1 MKRIMLVHRPG
12 GAFGYITDSWAN
24 TLRSAGHKVQR
35 WDGLIESWKV
45 FSPDLYIGSS
55 GHRQPVPKDPSC
67 KFAMHVNPYGP
78 MDCGAINES
87 ADSIQ
92 YIRDMNP
99 SLVFGYGFEED
110 RVYWQYWKEKLGI
123 PWCPMPTGADATIFK
138 RTAPPEHRA
147 LAAAYIGGRWAYK
160 AKSIDAYLIPMIRHV
175 APYNYKV
182 EIHGWGEWQDGL
194 SHGILPED
202 KVIPTFNRAQI
213 GPCISEPH
221 TQKWGFDLPERVWKV
236 AACGCLPIHDPVPT
250 LHQLLPDLPMA
261 RNPEEYAGIHLHY
274 MVKTDERIELADRIH
289 KQVMNNHTYHHRLAT
304 LFNALGWHKEATD
317 LVANVPSN

>member
-1 MKRIMLVHRPG
+1 MLVHRPG

-110 RVYWQYWKEKLGI
+110 RVYWQYWKEKL
-123 PWCPMPTGADATIFK
+123 
-138 RTAPPEHRA
+138 E
-147 LAAAYIGGRWAYK
+147 
-160 AKSIDAYLIPMIRHV
+160 
-175 APYNYKV
+175 
-182 EIHGWGEWQDGL
+182 
-194 SHGILPED
+194 SHG
-202 KVIPTFNRAQI
+202 AQCPP
-213 GPCISEPH
+213 GLMLRSSSE
-221 TQKWGFDLPERVWKV
+221 Q
-236 AACGCLPIHDPVPT
+236 
-250 LHQLLPDLPMA
+250 LHQ
-261 RNPEEYAGIHLHY
+261 NI
-274 MVKTDERIELADRIH
+274 
-289 KQVMNNHTYHHRLAT
+289 
-304 LFNALGWHKEATD
+304 
-317 LVANVPSN
+317 VPSQPLILVVVGPTKPKALTHTSFQ